1 MVLFLLIFI
10 VLSRLIHWTIY
21 CFAVRECNLIL
32 PPIPVGKMDQVYQ
45 QFVVNLITA
54 LKEQEVDEDLCD
66 KKNQCITACEFLEVR
81 ASLFMASLQL

>member
-1 MVLFLLIFI
+1 
-10 VLSRLIHWTIY
+10 
-21 CFAVRECNLIL
+21 
-32 PPIPVGKMDQVYQ
+32 MDQVYQ